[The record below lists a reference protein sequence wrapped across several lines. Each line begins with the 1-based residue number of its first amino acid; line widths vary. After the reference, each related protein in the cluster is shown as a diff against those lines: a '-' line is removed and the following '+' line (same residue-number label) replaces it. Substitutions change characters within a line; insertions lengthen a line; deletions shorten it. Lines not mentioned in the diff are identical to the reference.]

1 MQLSMDP
8 GRWLVTPRPKPDARV
23 RLFCLPF
30 AGGAASAYRSWGDL
44 MGPGVE
50 VTAVQLPGREM
61 RLREPPFDRVEPLVA
76 AIADVLEAAGTLEAK
91 PYAVFGHSMG
101 ALIGFELVREL
112 RRRGRPLP
120 VALVASGRNAPHMP
134 PRDPLMHPLPHDEFV
149 DRLRRFEGTPEAV
162 LEHQELMEML
172 IPLLRADFAVNEAYT
187 HRPEEPL
194 GLPLLAMGGDGDEEV
209 SREGLEAWAGYTR
222 GPFDLRVYP
231 GGHFFLNHLGTD
243 VTQAVRDAIR
253 AATGMPV

>member
-8 GRWLVTPRPKPDARV
+8 ARWLITPRPKPDATV

-30 AGGAASAYRSWGDL
+30 AGGAASAYRAWGDL
-44 MGPGVE
+44 MGPDVE

-61 RLREPPFDRVEPLVA
+61 RLREPAYDRVEPLVTA
-76 AIADVLEAAGTLEAK
+76 LADVLEAAPERR

-101 ALIGFELVREL
+101 ALIAFELVREL

-120 VALVASGRNAPHMP
+120 VALVASGRNAPHLP

-149 DRLRRFEGTPEAV
+149 DRLRRFEGTPQAV

-172 IPLLRADFAVNEAYT
+172 VPLLRADFAVNEAYT
-187 HRPEEPL
+187 HRPEATL
-194 GLPLLAMGGDGDEEV
+194 DLPLLAMGGADDVEATPDGIAEW
-209 SREGLEAWAGYTR
+209 SGYTT
-222 GPFDLRVYP
+222 GPFELKIYP
-231 GGHFFLNHLGTD
+231 GGHFFLNPLAAE
-243 VTQAVRDAIR
+243 VTQAVRGAIR
-253 AATGMPV
+253 SAMGMPV

>member
-1 MQLSMDP
+1 MQISMDP
-8 GRWLVTPRPKPDARV
+8 GRWLVTTRPKPNAAV

-30 AGGAASAYRSWGDL
+30 AGGAASAYRQWGDL
-44 MGPGVE
+44 VGPEME

-61 RLREPPFDRVEPLVA
+61 RLREPPFDRVGPLVT
-76 AIADVLEAAGTLEAK
+76 AIADVLEGTLDAR

-112 RRRGRPLP
+112 RRRGRTLP

-162 LEHQELMEML
+162 LEHEELMEML
-172 IPLLRADFAVNEAYT
+172 VPLLRADFAVNEAYD
-187 HRPEEPL
+187 HVPEAPL
-194 GLPLLAMGGDGDEEV
+194 ELPLLAMGGDADEEV
-209 SREGLEAWAGYTR
+209 SREGLEGWERYTS
-222 GPFDLRVYP
+222 GPFDLKVYP
-231 GGHFFLNHLGTD
+231 GGHFFLNHLAGEVTRD
-243 VTQAVRDAIR
+243 VRQAIR
-253 AATGMPV
+253 AALRIPV